1 VLTPQKAGQLYNS
14 GVILV
19 CGHVA
24 TQFRGANNLRENS
37 LMYNLHNFIR
47 RNVIEISECKH
58 RKPEVFDSSEVI
70 IFWLWISEYCFQWFR
85 YDIQS
90 YIRS

>member
-1 VLTPQKAGQLYNS
+1 
-14 GVILV
+14 
-19 CGHVA
+19 
-24 TQFRGANNLRENS
+24 
-37 LMYNLHNFIR
+37 MYNLHNFIR